1 MKIFIL
7 GGKSGAELQAGFR
20 VVAGWI
26 GYVRASG
33 RGGRASKNA
42 ILLPS
47 WPVTVAVKT
56 DITSVN
62 AATIQ
67 VSLAE
72 QVRLLSFMVYNTPL

>member
-1 MKIFIL
+1 VENRKAFPTT
-7 GGKSGAELQAGFR
+7 
-20 VVAGWI
+20 
-26 GYVRASG
+26 AS
-33 RGGRASKNA
+33 RASKNA

-47 WPVTVAVKT
+47 WLVTVAVKT

-72 QVRLLSFMVYNTPL
+72 QLRLLSFMVYNTPL